1 MTNSEPIGKQLKAA
15 RDAQSLAVYDV
26 EAILKIKAPVI
37 EMLENDLYPSQNIDV
52 FIKGQ
57 LISYCKLLNINSQTI
72 INCLESKGYD
82 FPLGE
87 KKEAPTQTAKPK
99 RRIPVVTLSFLVAL
113 ILYFSFT
120 GSQEQAPHQPLFTQ
134 PLKIEQHYDN

>member
-1 MTNSEPIGKQLKAA
+1 MNSEPIGKQLQAA
-15 RDAQSLAVYDV
+15 RDAQSLAIYDI

-57 LISYCKLLNINSQTI
+57 LISYCKLLNINPQTI

-82 FPLGE
+82 FPLSE
-87 KKEAPTQTAKPK
+87 QKQTATQAPQPK
-99 RRIPVVTLSFLVAL
+99 RRIPVITLSVLAVL
-113 ILYFSFT
+113 ILYFAFT
-120 GSQEQAPHQPLFTQ
+120 GTQEQDQAKPLFTQ

>member
-1 MTNSEPIGKQLKAA
+1 MNSEPIGRQLQAA
-15 RDAQSLAVYDV
+15 RDAQSLAIYDV

-57 LISYCKLLNINSQTI
+57 LISYCKLLNVNSQTI

-87 KKEAPTQTAKPK
+87 KKQPSSQPPRPK
-99 RRIPVVTLSFLVAL
+99 RKLPVMTLSGLAAI
-113 ILYFSFT
+113 ILYYAFT
-120 GSQEQAPHQPLFTQ
+120 GSQEPTPTKPLFTQ
-134 PLKIEQHYDN
+134 PLTIEQHYDN

>member
-1 MTNSEPIGKQLKAA
+1 MTNLEPIGKQLQAA
-15 RDAQSLAVYDV
+15 RDAQSLAIYDI

-87 KKEAPTQTAKPK
+87 KKKAVTQALKPK
-99 RRIPVVTLSFLVAL
+99 RRIPIVTLSFLAAL
-113 ILYFSFT
+113 IMYFAFT
-120 GSQEQAPHQPLFTQ
+120 EKQEPAQAKPLFTQ
-134 PLKIEQHYDN
+134 PLKIEQHYDS